1 MFWKYAFR
9 EPTAFSVS
17 KRRTSRLGNQQS
29 GCGTDRSTA
38 GGALPGTGGGGPGF
52 RAEGQGMGPGLGR
65 WAGVRYT
72 SAMRLRHA
80 LFECLQNAMHDRLE
94 LLGDGHA
101 AVTPRKHRIT

>member
-1 MFWKYAFR
+1 
-9 EPTAFSVS
+9 
-17 KRRTSRLGNQQS
+17 
-29 GCGTDRSTA
+29 
-38 GGALPGTGGGGPGF
+38 
-52 RAEGQGMGPGLGR
+52 MGPGLGR

-101 AVTPRKHRIT
+101 AVTPRKHRIA